1 MNVLTTIYFIS
12 ALLNSWSLLTPT
24 PHHSLRTAPT
34 FDFPLYLL
42 FFWVI
47 SIIMYMAYPALNRL
61 KFSILQILITSHAPI
76 NLDFI
81 ISNNY
86 FVFKKLQFTTTSCSF
101 SHFQSFHLSSSFF
114 KSYNLASLNL
124 PPNFFP
130 SIFPQTSS
138 HLLSYF
144 LSPCIKNQV
153 ISHLNY
159 YWSIMLKNLMFFF
172 CFSPRM
178 QYTHP
183 GSNCYGPNAY
193 VPLPSKK
200 FICWNPS
207 IQCVL
212 GDGAFMR

>member
-1 MNVLTTIYFIS
+1 MNVLTTICFIS
-12 ALLNSWSLLTPT
+12 ALLNSWSFLTPT
-24 PHHSLRTAPT
+24 PHYSLRTAPT

-101 SHFQSFHLSSSFF
+101 SHFQSFHLSSSFC

-159 YWSIMLKNLMFFF
+159 YWSIMFKNLMFFF
-172 CFSPRM
+172 SVFHQECNIPTLDPTVMDQMLMFPFPPKNSYVEIPA
-178 QYTHP
+178 
-183 GSNCYGPNAY
+183 SNVY
-193 VPLPSKK
+193 
-200 FICWNPS
+200 
-207 IQCVL
+207 
-212 GDGAFMR
+212 